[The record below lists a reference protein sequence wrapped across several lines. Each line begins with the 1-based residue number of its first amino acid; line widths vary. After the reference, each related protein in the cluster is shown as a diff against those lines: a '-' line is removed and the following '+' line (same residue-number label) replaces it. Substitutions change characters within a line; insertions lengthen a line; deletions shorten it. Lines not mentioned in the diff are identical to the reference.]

1 MSLEEKIFQQIL
13 SSGVEGVKKT
23 ILKKEYPDIDIDK
36 NLDSWINS
44 GEIIISKKANTFYCW
59 HKDNYFQYL
68 INSDPKFKYV
78 YDYLK
83 DLRDSFQTFSTTVD
97 KQVEKLDSRLI
108 LLMDS
113 LLNNNSVKHEASSPS
128 HPKGALDID
137 TFKHDFDLSISKHS
151 GSSGWVELLTI
162 KNELC
167 LKYQITD
174 SHFYN
179 YVEQLVNHF
188 NEDYELSSGGD
199 EGIVIRG
206 LLHGFVRCL

>member
-1 MSLEEKIFQQIL
+1 MSLEEKIFQQIF

-36 NLDSWINS
+36 NLDYWVNN

-59 HKDNYFQYL
+59 QKDNYFQYL
-68 INSDPKFKYV
+68 INSDPKYKYV
-78 YDYLK
+78 YEMLK
-83 DLRDSFQTFSTTVD
+83 DLRDSFHSFSTTVD

-113 LLNNNSVKHEASSPS
+113 LLTNNTQKPEASSPS
-128 HPKGALDID
+128 PLSSLDID

-151 GSSGWVELLTI
+151 GSSGWVELPTI
-162 KNELC
+162 KNDLC

-174 SHFYN
+174 HQFYN
-179 YVEQLVNHF
+179 YVEQLVDHF
-188 NEDYELSSGGD
+188 KEDYELSSGGA
-199 EGIVIRG
+199 EGIIIRG